1 MEFIEFDITAP
12 KISGEK
18 TKIRRNITYCECC
31 KMNILNLDEHLQS
44 KEHNSYVTNEEN
56 YKEVREIMQ
65 EMNKTGASLLEQYFL
80 QQKKLKQEAA
90 NHLNADDLSYT
101 NKENIPE
108 KPSQTETLKQ
118 GASCARI
125 SLSPKPSCSTWEAKE
140 NLPVQELDCPEK
152 QVQVASS
159 VASLHPILTDSSNRS
174 SMENGSNVSGSIGLN
189 FSRSTSVEI
198 GSNLLTAS
206 VIYNSSNACVDSEMQ
221 EEKLRRLC
229 HVEKLKPKTSADS
242 SDFYFHVEGVEENDL
257 SVDMQPENFMKN
269 SSKDPSKIG
278 SNMQSSDVPHEK
290 HNYGEISRTVEK
302 PKSATPPFKK
312 VCAKLFKSPAPYEF
326 SLENFGIKLTSSPN
340 IACMSALARNV
351 SVPAADSEDSC
362 KFYDPSPE
370 IFPKCIQPVNCSRVQ
385 VFRVSCISCFCKN
398 RYVYSCILKNR
409 VVSCIIVYICV
420 FFLKNK

>member
-206 VIYNSSNACVDSEMQ
+206 VIYNSSNPCVDAEMQ
-221 EEKLRRLC
+221 EEKLRRLS

-242 SDFYFHVEGVEENDL
+242 SDFYFHVEGVEENYL
-257 SVDMQPENFMKN
+257 SVDMQPENFIGN
-269 SSKDPSKIG
+269 SSKDPSKPG
-278 SNMQSSDVPHEK
+278 SNMQSSAGMRIYCK
-290 HNYGEISRTVEK
+290 HNKAIFNAILDFFHFDT
-302 PKSATPPFKK
+302 TQF
-312 VCAKLFKSPAPYEF
+312 
-326 SLENFGIKLTSSPN
+326 
-340 IACMSALARNV
+340 LAQ
-351 SVPAADSEDSC
+351 
-362 KFYDPSPE
+362 F
-370 IFPKCIQPVNCSRVQ
+370 
-385 VFRVSCISCFCKN
+385 
-398 RYVYSCILKNR
+398 
-409 VVSCIIVYICV
+409 
-420 FFLKNK
+420 